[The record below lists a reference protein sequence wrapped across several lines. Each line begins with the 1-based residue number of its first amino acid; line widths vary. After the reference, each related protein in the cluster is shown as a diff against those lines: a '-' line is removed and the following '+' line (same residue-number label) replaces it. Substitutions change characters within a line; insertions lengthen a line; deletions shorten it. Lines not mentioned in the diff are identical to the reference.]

1 MRQGCSDSHEHDH
14 VHRRNTRHWHP
25 AWHVGEGARTALALV
40 ALGALL
46 AKSWSCCA
54 AVHRRR
60 LAERA
65 EAKPQALQRWE
76 GEGGQNEPPVG
87 GGMTE

>member
-1 MRQGCSDSHEHDH
+1 MRQACSDSHGATGAHGHAMWHLGE
-14 VHRRNTRHWHP
+14 RTRT
-25 AWHVGEGARTALALV
+25 TALWLM
-40 ALGALL
+40 LGVLL

-60 LAERA
+60 LADRSG
-65 EAKPQALQRWE
+65 AKPQALQRWE

-87 GGMTE
+87 GGLAD